1 MLKPISHARLAQAV
15 AKLTSET
22 ESSTDEIKLPL
33 EMNSKIFIK
42 DTDKCHLVTLESI
55 RYLESCKN
63 YVRVFWG
70 QESAFIKKSLNQVEE
85 RLPPRFF
92 FRANR
97 QYIVNL
103 QSIVSI
109 EEAIHDGYDITMD
122 NNFKIEV
129 SRRQAADLKELLS
142 L

>member
-1 MLKPISHARLAQAV
+1 
-15 AKLTSET
+15 
-22 ESSTDEIKLPL
+22 
-33 EMNSKIFIK
+33 
-42 DTDKCHLVTLESI
+42 LESI

-85 RLPPRFF
+85 RLPARFF

-122 NNFKIEV
+122 NGFKVEV